1 MPLHRE
7 NFGIEAA
14 KERIAAHIKEK
25 YDIIEQSYEMI
36 GKSKMQT
43 TEKLYD
49 KDSYLKEFQ
58 ALVLAC
64 EPKSETA
71 WQVVLD
77 KTAFFPEGGGQ
88 TGDTGWLDDVE
99 VTDTRE
105 KAGVIYHVTKEP
117 LEAGMTV
124 SGKINFQ
131 ERFDKMQQHTGEH
144 ILSGI
149 VCATYGYNNV
159 GFHLS
164 KEITTLDF
172 DGELSTEQ
180 VREVEN
186 RVNQVILAN
195 VPVEVKFPEKE
206 ELAELDYR
214 SKIEIEG
221 QVRIVEIPG
230 VDRCACCAPHVKTTA
245 EVGLLKIQSCDR
257 HRGGCRLTI
266 VCGMRALKD
275 YQQKQESVGK
285 ISAALS
291 AKAEQVAEAVERL
304 QEQQMKLR
312 EQLNRIQAMYL
323 EEKLEKINAEDKIVC
338 IFEEA
343 LDSIAMRN
351 FVNGAMERCDGVC
364 GAFMGNEAQGYHYI
378 LGSKT
383 IDVREAAKKL
393 NEQFQGK
400 GGGKPQM
407 VQGSLKGNSEEI
419 LKILESC

>member
-1 MPLHRE
+1 MQ
-7 NFGIEAA
+7 
-14 KERIAAHIKEK
+14 EK
-25 YDIIEQSYEMI
+25 QLIMHDN
-36 GKSKMQT
+36 T

-58 ALVLAC
+58 ATVLSC
-64 EPKSETA
+64 EQKNENT
-71 WQVVLD
+71 WRVVLD
-77 KTAFFPEGGGQ
+77 KTVFFPEGGGQ
-88 TGDTGWLDDVE
+88 SGDTGWLNDVE

-105 KAGVIYHVTKEP
+105 KSGVIYHETKAP
-117 LEAGMTV
+117 LEVGTLVA
-124 SGKINFQ
+124 GKIDFAA
-131 ERFDKMQQHTGEH
+131 RFDKMQQHTGEH

-149 VCATYGYNNV
+149 VCSTYNYNNV

-164 KEITTLDF
+164 SEITTLDF
-172 DGELSTEQ
+172 DGELSLEQ
-180 VREVEN
+180 VQELEFK
-186 RVNQVILAN
+186 VNQAIHEN
-195 VPVEVKFPEKE
+195 IPVQVKFPTKV

-230 VDRCACCAPHVKTTA
+230 IDRCACCAPHVKTTS

-285 ISAALS
+285 VSAALS
-291 AKAEQVAEAVERL
+291 AKPEKIAEAVEHL
-304 QEQQMKLR
+304 QEQQAKLR
-312 EQLNRIQAMYL
+312 EQLNHIQAMYL
-323 EEKLEKINAEDKIVC
+323 QEKLEKIHKEDKCVC

-351 FVNGAMERCDGVC
+351 FVNGAMEKCDGIC
-364 GAFMGNEAQGYHYI
+364 GAFIGSDKSGYHYI
-378 LGSKT
+378 LGSKEL
-383 IDVREAAKKL
+383 DVREFSKQLNAKF
-393 NEQFQGK
+393 NGK

-407 VQGSLKGNSEEI
+407 VQGSLNGTKKEI
-419 LKILESC
+419 LETIEKLL

>member
-1 MPLHRE
+1 MQ
-7 NFGIEAA
+7 
-14 KERIAAHIKEK
+14 ER
-25 YDIIEQSYEMI
+25 M
-36 GKSKMQT
+36 

-49 KDSYLKEFQ
+49 TDSYLKEFQ
-58 ALVLAC
+58 ATVLSC
-64 EPKSETA
+64 EQKNENT
-71 WQVVLD
+71 WRVVLD

-88 TGDTGWLDDVE
+88 TGDSGWLNDVE

-105 KAGVIYHVTKEP
+105 KAGVIYHETKAS
-117 LEAGMTV
+117 LEGGTQVA
-124 SGKINFQ
+124 GKIDFAA
-131 ERFDKMQQHTGEH
+131 RFDKMQQHTGEH

-149 VCATYGYNNV
+149 VCSTYNYNNV

-164 KEITTLDF
+164 SEITTLDF

-180 VREVEN
+180 VRELEI
-186 RVNQVILAN
+186 RVNQAIHAN
-195 VPVEVKFPEKE
+195 IPVQVKFPAKD
-206 ELAELDYR
+206 ELADMEYR

-230 VDRCACCAPHVKTTA
+230 IDRCACCAPHVKTTA

-285 ISAALS
+285 VSAALS
-291 AKAEQVAEAVERL
+291 AKPEKIAEAVEHL
-304 QEQQMKLR
+304 QEQQAKLR
-312 EQLNRIQAMYL
+312 EQLNHIQAMYL
-323 EEKLEKINAEDKIVC
+323 QEKLDKIHTEDQCVC

-351 FVNGAMERCDGVC
+351 FVNGAMDRCDGVC
-364 GAFMGNEAQGYHYI
+364 GAFIGSDKSGYHYI
-378 LGSKT
+378 LGSKEL
-383 IDVREAAKKL
+383 DVREISKQL
-393 NEQFQGK
+393 NVKFSGK

-407 VQGSLKGNSEEI
+407 VQGSLNGTKKEI
-419 LKILESC
+419 LETIESLI

>member
-1 MPLHRE
+1 MQ
-7 NFGIEAA
+7 
-14 KERIAAHIKEK
+14 ER
-25 YDIIEQSYEMI
+25 M
-36 GKSKMQT
+36 

-49 KDSYLKEFQ
+49 TDSYLKEFQ
-58 ALVLAC
+58 ATVLSC
-64 EPKSETA
+64 EQKNENT
-71 WQVVLD
+71 WRVVLD

-88 TGDTGWLDDVE
+88 TGDNGWLNDVE

-105 KAGVIYHVTKEP
+105 KAGVIYHETKAS
-117 LEAGMTV
+117 LEGGTQVA
-124 SGKINFQ
+124 GKIDFAA
-131 ERFDKMQQHTGEH
+131 RFDKMQQHTGEH

-149 VCATYGYNNV
+149 VCSTYNYNNV

-164 KEITTLDF
+164 SEITTLDF

-180 VREVEN
+180 VRELEI
-186 RVNQVILAN
+186 RVNQAIHAN
-195 VPVEVKFPEKE
+195 IPVQVKFPAKD
-206 ELAELDYR
+206 ELADMEYR

-230 VDRCACCAPHVKTTA
+230 IDRCACCAPHVKTTA

-285 ISAALS
+285 VSAALS
-291 AKAEQVAEAVERL
+291 AKPEKIAEAVEHL
-304 QEQQMKLR
+304 QEQQAKLR
-312 EQLNRIQAMYL
+312 EQLNHIQAMYL
-323 EEKLEKINAEDKIVC
+323 QEKLDKIHTEDQCVC

-351 FVNGAMERCDGVC
+351 FVNGAMDRCDGVC
-364 GAFMGNEAQGYHYI
+364 GAFIGSDKSGYHYI
-378 LGSKT
+378 LGSKEL
-383 IDVREAAKKL
+383 DVREISKQL
-393 NEQFQGK
+393 NVKFGGK

-407 VQGSLKGNSEEI
+407 VQGSLNGTQKEI
-419 LKILESC
+419 LETIESLI